1 MYGRTSAAACGR
13 GLVGAIGRATGR
25 SRPARA
31 ARRARGW
38 AGRRRAMLLGARR
51 RTRSAWR
58 RRTRSIARVAQQSAM
73 MLAPLLRAS
82 RRGRRTTL
90 RISAI
95 GLVAAALQQ
104 VDDRQR
110 DLAFAQVAAD
120 RLAERDLVAGEVE
133 QVVDELERDAEVEAV
148 LAQRVAAAPCVTSP
162 SMPPICA
169 QPPNRYAVLRRMI
182 SKCSSSVM
190 STSPV
195 LVSW

>member
-1 MYGRTSAAACGR
+1 
-13 GLVGAIGRATGR
+13 V
-25 SRPARA
+25 
-31 ARRARGW
+31 
-38 AGRRRAMLLGARR
+38 
-51 RTRSAWR
+51 
-58 RRTRSIARVAQQSAM
+58 
-73 MLAPLLRAS
+73 
-82 RRGRRTTL
+82 

-95 GLVAAALQQ
+95 GFVAAALQQ

-120 RLAERDLVAGEVE
+120 GLAERAFVGRVVE
-133 QVVDELERDAEVEAV
+133 QVVDHLERDAQVEAE
-148 LAQRVAAAPCVTSP
+148 LAERGLLLLVMPP
-162 SMPPICA
+162 STPPICA